1 MPGIVCWKPVIYFP
15 LVFCNVSLAKKCQNS
30 RIILNS
36 SSSGMR
42 LNWTKYVSPYLTA
55 PRRNSIFSLGSIM
68 FVVSSMRSKLFVKT
82 ADIASASCFEK
93 FSKPACYLVP
103 AILSNSLRRDR
114 CLVVSPIYCINR
126 Q

>member
-1 MPGIVCWKPVIYFP
+1 M
-15 LVFCNVSLAKKCQNS
+15 
-30 RIILNS
+30 
-36 SSSGMR
+36 
-42 LNWTKYVSPYLTA
+42 SPYLTA

-93 FSKPACYLVP
+93 FSKPACCLDP